1 MAHMTAFDSDT
12 YTARRQ
18 EAVELVKQRGLGGLV
33 IGTGAEFAY
42 LTGSWTSSHERLTA
56 LHELASGHG
65 EAGPVQMAGR
75 VAAYRRRPSCGG
87 GRAGTLELVLQPR

>member
-56 LHELASGHG
+56 LVIASGLRRG
-65 EAGPVQMAGR
+65 RRGGRLARRGKPVQA
-75 VAAYRRRPSCGG
+75 GG
-87 GRAGTLELVLQPR
+87 GHA